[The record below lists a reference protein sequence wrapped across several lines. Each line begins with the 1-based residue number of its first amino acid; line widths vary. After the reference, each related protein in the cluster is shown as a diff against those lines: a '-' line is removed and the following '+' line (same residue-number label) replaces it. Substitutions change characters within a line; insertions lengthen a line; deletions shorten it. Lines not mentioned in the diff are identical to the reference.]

1 MIKLKNDYKIA
12 TAKTLTELAIQNNLI
27 QRYNEEQA
35 TAKAVCAFFKTIY
48 DELDSDSEE

>member
-1 MIKLKNDYKIA
+1 MIKLNSDYKIK
-12 TAKTLTELAIQNNLI
+12 TAQSLTELAIQNNLI
-27 QRYNEEQA
+27 LQYSEEQE